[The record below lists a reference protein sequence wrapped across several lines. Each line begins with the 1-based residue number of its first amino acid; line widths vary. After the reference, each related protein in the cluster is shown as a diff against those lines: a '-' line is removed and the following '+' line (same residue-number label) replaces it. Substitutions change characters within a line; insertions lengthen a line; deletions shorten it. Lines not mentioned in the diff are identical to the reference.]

1 MELKHLATFVAVARH
16 LNFTRAAREL
26 GYVQSS
32 VTAHIKALETDIGVP
47 LFERLGRRVVL
58 TPAGEELLEHAQYL
72 VSYAD
77 EVQQA
82 VREAAGD
89 PHLISATLR
98 IGAPESLCAYRLPP
112 VLRALQVQF
121 PRMRIIFGA
130 ADRTSL
136 LTALSEGTADA
147 GFLIEESVTAPAI
160 TAERITKE
168 RMLLVAEPGHHLAGR
183 DAVRTSELASE
194 TLLLM
199 ERGCAQRDVI
209 EAELKRSGIEPPS
222 IEFVSI
228 EALKRNAAA
237 GLGVAM
243 LPAVTADDDVERGDL
258 TVLPWAV
265 QPRLGVFFVQH
276 KDRRRTTATSALA
289 ALARDYW
296 TGLWSPA
303 RRWNGI

>member
-1 MELKHLATFVAVARH
+1 MELKHLATFVAVARE

-32 VTAHIKALETDIGVP
+32 VTAHIKTLETDIGVS

-58 TPAGEELLEHAQYL
+58 TPAGAELLKHAQYL
-72 VSYAD
+72 VGHAD

-89 PHLISATLR
+89 PYLINMTLR
-98 IGAPESLCAYRLPP
+98 IAAPESLCAYRLPP
-112 VLRALQVQF
+112 VLRALQDQF
-121 PRMRIIFGA
+121 PRLRIVFGA

-136 LTALSEGTADA
+136 LTALGEGTADV
-147 GFLIEESVTAPAI
+147 GFLIEESVTASAI
-160 TAERITKE
+160 TAERITEE
-168 RMLLVAEPGHHLAGR
+168 RMVLVAEPEHPLAKR
-183 DAVRTSELASE
+183 AAVHTSELASE

-209 EAELKRSGIEPPS
+209 EVELRRSGVEPPS
-222 IEFVSI
+222 MEFVSI
-228 EALKRNAAA
+228 EALKRSAAV

-243 LPAVTADDDVERGDL
+243 VPVVTVADDVERGDL

-265 QPRLGVFFVQH
+265 RPSLGVFFVRH
-276 KDRRRTTATSALA
+276 KDRLRSTVISTLA
-289 ALARDYW
+289 ELARDYW
-296 TGLWSPA
+296 T
-303 RRWNGI
+303 